1 MNDIINTLTIIITM
15 DKNKSISTLQFF
27 VTNLSNQ
34 AFGHKLQGKLFADQG
49 FEKLGEKYMGHHDE
63 EMGWVD
69 KFIGRLLDLGGELK
83 HEARQAENLIADPCE
98 YIMFDHEVSVKGIE
112 FLRNC
117 MNEIC
122 ADVTTF
128 DIMKEY
134 LKDEEEDMYWSETQ
148 LDLIEKIGYQNWL
161 MKQM

>member
-1 MNDIINTLTIIITM
+1 M
-15 DKNKSISTLQFF
+15 DKQKSINALQFF

-34 AFGHKLQGKLFADQG
+34 AFGHKLQGKIFADQG
-49 FEKLGEKYMGHHDE
+49 FTKLGEKYMGHHDE

-83 HEARQAENLIADPCE
+83 HEVRPEGKLVNDPCE
-98 YIMFDHEVSVKGIE
+98 YIQFDLQVSVDGIE
-112 FLRNC
+112 LLRKC

-122 ADVTTF
+122 EDITTF

-134 LKDEEEDMYWSETQ
+134 LKDEEEDMYWSENQ
-148 LDLIEKIGYQNWL
+148 LSLIEKIGYQNWL
-161 MKQM
+161 IKQM

>member
-1 MNDIINTLTIIITM
+1 M
-15 DKNKSISTLQFF
+15 DKQKSINALQFF

-34 AFGHKLQGKLFADQG
+34 AFGHKLQGKVFADQG
-49 FEKLGEKYMGHHDE
+49 FEKLGAKYMGHYDE

-83 HEARQAENLIADPCE
+83 HENRPEGKLFNDPCE
-98 YIMFDHEVSVKGIE
+98 YIKFDHEVSVKGIE
-112 FLRNC
+112 LLRNC
-117 MNEIC
+117 MNELCGDI
-122 ADVTTF
+122 TTF

-161 MKQM
+161 IKQM

>member
-1 MNDIINTLTIIITM
+1 M
-15 DKNKSISTLQFF
+15 DKQKSINALQFF

-34 AFGHKLQGKLFADQG
+34 AFGHKLQGKVFVDQG
-49 FEKLGEKYMGHHDE
+49 FEKLGAKYMAHHDE

-83 HEARQAENLIADPCE
+83 HEMRPEGKLFTDPCE
-98 YIMFDHEVSVKGIE
+98 YIKCDHQVSVDGIE
-112 FLRNC
+112 LLRKC
-117 MNEIC
+117 MNDLCE
-122 ADVTTF
+122 DVTTF

-148 LDLIEKIGYQNWL
+148 LNLIEKIGYQNWL
-161 MKQM
+161 IKQM

>member
-1 MNDIINTLTIIITM
+1 M
-15 DKNKSISTLQFF
+15 DKQKSINALQFF

-34 AFGHKLQGKLFADQG
+34 AFGHKLQGKIFADQG
-49 FEKLGEKYMGHHDE
+49 FSKLGEKYMGHHDE

-83 HEARQAENLIADPCE
+83 HEVRPEGKLINDPCE
-98 YIMFDHEVSVKGIE
+98 YIQFDHQVSVDGIE
-112 FLRNC
+112 LLRKC

-122 ADVTTF
+122 EDVTTF

-134 LKDEEEDMYWSETQ
+134 LKDEEEDMYWSENQ
-148 LDLIEKIGYQNWL
+148 LSLIEKIGYQNWL
-161 MKQM
+161 IKQM